1 MTGRTARGD
10 RWLRRGVAL
19 ASGIVLA
26 LARPPADIGI
36 LVLVGLAPLI
46 WLWRDDSPRGAAG
59 HGFLAGAAYYGV
71 VVSWAWYFGAV
82 AIVPLV
88 GTLAG
93 YWALVGLAVAWLRR
107 RGIASPWLTA
117 ALWVVAEGAVARVP
131 LRGFSWG
138 ELGYAT
144 HDLPPLRALA
154 ALGGLP
160 LVSYVVV
167 VGNAALVDVAAAL
180 RGRATSAALR
190 AGAVLLAV
198 ALVTAVWFA
207 RWPVTTPTGQV
218 RVAMIQGND
227 LNRDLTDA
235 EVYDRYLPR
244 SHFALAAQLN
254 GRYDLVVFPESSLDA
269 DPRTDPWLSQQ
280 LAATARRLR
289 SSVLANA
296 TTDADPRGDKAL
308 NLNVLYD
315 PQGRVIGTYAKRH
328 LVPFGEYVP
337 MRSFIERFVSAV
349 DQVPRDFQPGRTP
362 GLLRLAPDSDG
373 HAHQMASVIC
383 FESAF
388 GYQVRPLVRDG
399 AEVIVVST
407 NNRSYRRSANSAQH
421 VALGQLRAAET
432 GRAVLQASISGQS
445 AVIDARG
452 RVLSRSELFRN
463 GVLTATVTTRRGMT
477 PYVRFG
483 DWALGA
489 ALLASVAALAT
500 AWATRRRAEGRAGDS
515 VDSVDDPEL
524 VRGVV

>member
-1 MTGRTARGD
+1 MTRRD
-10 RWLRRGVAL
+10 RWLRRAL
-19 ASGIVLA
+19 AVASGVLLA
-26 LARPPADIGI
+26 LARPPADVGV
-36 LVLVGLAPLI
+36 LVLVALAPLV
-46 WLWRDDSPRGAAG
+46 WLWRTDSPRAAAG
-59 HGFLAGAAYYGV
+59 HGFLAGAAYHSI
-71 VVSWAWYFGAV
+71 VVSWTWYFGAV

-88 GTLAG
+88 GALAG

-117 ALWVVAEGAVARVP
+117 ALWVVAEGGVARFP

-144 HDLPPLRALA
+144 HDLAPLRALA

-167 VGNAALVDVAAAL
+167 LVNAALVDAVVAGRVRRARAA
-180 RGRATSAALR
+180 GR
-190 AGAVLLAV
+190 AGAVLAGVAV
-198 ALVTAVWFA
+198 AVAVWFVA
-207 RWPVTTPTGQV
+207 WPTTPVTGRL
-218 RVAMIQGND
+218 RVATIQGNP
-227 LNRDLTDA
+227 LNRDLTDRELQA
-235 EVYDRYLPR
+235 RFLPQQ
-244 SHFALAAQLN
+244 HFALAAQLQ
-254 GRYDLVVFPESSLDA
+254 GRFDLVVFPESSLDA
-269 DPRTDPWLSQQ
+269 DPRSDPWLEQQ
-280 LAATARRLR
+280 LLATARRLQ

-296 TTDADPRGDKAL
+296 IADADPQGVRAL

-337 MRSFIERFVSAV
+337 LRSWIERFVPAV
-349 DQVPRDFQPGRTP
+349 DQVPRDFRPGRTS
-362 GLLRLAPDSDG
+362 GLLRLAPGADG
-373 HAHQMASVIC
+373 TAHRIASIIC

-388 GYQVRPLVRDG
+388 GYQVRPLVRNG

-421 VALGQLRAAET
+421 VAIGQLRAAET
-432 GRAVLQASISGQS
+432 GRAVVQAAISGQS

-452 RVLSRSELFRN
+452 RVLARTELFRN
-463 GVLTATVTTRRGMT
+463 GVLTATVATRRGMT

-489 ALLASVAALAT
+489 ALLVSVAAVAT
-500 AWATRRRAEGRAGDS
+500 AWATRRRPGGRAPDS
-515 VDSVDDPEL
+515 VDSTEEPEL
-524 VRGVV
+524 VRGAV